1 MYITGDPKLPIH
13 LLIFAVQTAVTTS
26 TCIADYLS
34 WTRFS
39 NAEKLELGKLY
50 VPYLALCKCL
60 SRSICGF
67 WSLVASHRLLGLG
80 NIMQGL
86 TPTQETAWHG
96 FLMRSV
102 HQPSK
107 ATRARW
113 AIHTQSATNVLRRMR
128 RGSVWQRVI
137 IHQVSG
143 GQLYM
148 GSERTMLI

>member
-86 TPTQETAWHG
+86 TPTQETAWHE

-113 AIHTQSATNVLRRMR
+113 AIHTTRYECSSSYAQRLCLATGHNPPSFWWSALHGV
-128 RGSVWQRVI
+128 
-137 IHQVSG
+137 
-143 GQLYM
+143 
-148 GSERTMLI
+148 